1 MSDQTPPEDPTP
13 PPPGMPLGGLP
24 PAPGEPAAAAPP
36 ETPAPKRKRGAIVA
50 VVVAFALVLVF
61 SAGAFAYFKLR
72 GGPGVVLDM
81 VPANADVVFV
91 AHLAPA
97 ASQKANLFRMT
108 EKFPDL
114 GSREELT
121 QRFNELVDQ
130 ALSGSGLTHD
140 DLGWIGGEAGG
151 FVDVGVGAPTY
162 GLIVSVDDER
172 AANAALQRIRDE
184 ETRSSG

>member
-13 PPPGMPLGGLP
+13 PPPGGPLEGLP
-24 PAPGEPAAAAPP
+24 PAPGEPAVAAPP
-36 ETPAPKRKRGAIVA
+36 ETPAPKRKRRAIVA
-50 VVVAFALVLVF
+50 VVVAFALVLVC

-72 GGPGVVLDM
+72 GAPGVVLDM

-91 AHLAPA
+91 AHLDPA
-97 ASQKANLFRMT
+97 VSQKANLFRMT

-130 ALSGSGLTHD
+130 ALSGSGLTPQ
-140 DLGWIGGEAGG
+140 DLRGDRGGG
-151 FVDVGVGAPTY
+151 GVGA
-162 GLIVSVDDER
+162 
-172 AANAALQRIRDE
+172 AA
-184 ETRSSG
+184 GG